1 VGESHAE
8 APPETPAAET
18 ATHPPGA
25 ETDTT
30 VAEAPESAEA
40 QKPAETPAA

>member
-8 APPETPAAET
+8 PPPEVPAAET

-30 VAEAPESAEA
+30 VAEAAEQPNA
-40 QKPAETPAA
+40 NETPTA